1 VATPSS
7 HQGKS
12 GHNGHVPVMLPLS
25 LSSPFEGGSTGH
37 KFMHAVH
44 KIQIKGAATAA
55 AASAS
60 AHPAS
65 DKYTF

>member
-1 VATPSS
+1 
-7 HQGKS
+7 
-12 GHNGHVPVMLPLS
+12 VPVMLPLS